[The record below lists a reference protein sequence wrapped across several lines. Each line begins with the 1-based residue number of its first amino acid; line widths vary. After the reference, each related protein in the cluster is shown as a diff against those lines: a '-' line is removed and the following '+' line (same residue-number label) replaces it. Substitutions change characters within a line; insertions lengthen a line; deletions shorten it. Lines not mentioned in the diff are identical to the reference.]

1 MTAAKRPVPP
11 PLRAPHIDRLEP
23 ARPDY
28 QRILQAHEAA
38 MAASEPFYLDPVT
51 GLAVFTAQALWD
63 RGFCCDSGCR
73 HCPYLERASR

>member
-1 MTAAKRPVPP
+1 MTAAKRPLPP
-11 PLRAPHIDRLEP
+11 PQRAPHPDRLEP
-23 ARPDY
+23 TRPDY
-28 QRILQAHEAA
+28 RRILQAHEAA
-38 MAASEPFYLDPVT
+38 MAAGEPLYLDPTT